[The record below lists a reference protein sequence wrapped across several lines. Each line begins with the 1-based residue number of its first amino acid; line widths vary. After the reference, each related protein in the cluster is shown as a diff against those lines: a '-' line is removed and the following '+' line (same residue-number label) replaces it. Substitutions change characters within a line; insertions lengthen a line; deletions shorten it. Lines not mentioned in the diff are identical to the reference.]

1 LTELLLFV
9 ANFTAEIAGVPQWI
23 PMLAIEGLFTT
34 GCAMNTFVCK
44 DFKQRVPCYAVNFVA
59 LFLLALLVSNTYM
72 CAVYILILTEFYIS
86 SPRLKD
92 SVAMGAASLLTFEFV
107 YGFILSN
114 ASDLWGIIAACFNE
128 SMILIVHFLLVNFA
142 LNVYD
147 SRQQLKESLNELD
160 ESNRKLQRA
169 YNELAEITV
178 LQERQRIAKEIHDT
192 AGHSITTVI
201 MQTEAAKLI
210 VEENPQE
217 AKRKIVAA
225 NLQAKNAL
233 EELRESVHILAG
245 NTLRGTLKEDLE
257 GIIHDS
263 CDGTDVVIRYDIE
276 DIVCSPAKSRFICN
290 CLKEGIS
297 NGLRHGHATAFY
309 FELNKIGDMLS
320 FLLSDNG
327 KGVEMANFKE
337 GYGTTSMRNR
347 AESFG
352 GKVNFSGFLDDGFEI
367 RMELPV
373 DAGK

>member
-1 LTELLLFV
+1 
-9 ANFTAEIAGVPQWI
+9 
-23 PMLAIEGLFTT
+23 
-34 GCAMNTFVCK
+34 
-44 DFKQRVPCYAVNFVA
+44 
-59 LFLLALLVSNTYM
+59 
-72 CAVYILILTEFYIS
+72 
-86 SPRLKD
+86 
-92 SVAMGAASLLTFEFV
+92 MGAASLLTFEFV
-107 YGFILSN
+107 YGFIMSN